1 MNKKYLITLL
11 SLLSILTPLAHA
23 EGESITGATDNKVT
37 AVGSV
42 KMVRV
47 VLPVK
52 ANDQLKNIVLVFAR
66 QVEERCSAKVTTQ
79 GEAPLTVTLAVDPKI
94 GSDGFRIKDRAAG
107 VIEVIGQNER
117 GVLYGLGK
125 LLRTSRY
132 SKDGFAAGKWRG
144 ESVPQKPIRGIYF
157 ATHFHNFYHDAPV
170 EEIQRYVEDLA
181 LWGFNELLV
190 CYAMHHFNG
199 ADDPEAVAFRA
210 RLRAILLAAKRI
222 GMDVSLMLSANAA
235 YVNSPKEMRAQG
247 GGRGAIFKCDV
258 CPNKPGG
265 MQYLLKVLGEEFDWA
280 ADLKPRSIWIW
291 PYDSGGCGCAECQP
305 WGSKGFM
312 KCVKEVG
319 KLARETM
326 PGVEIILS
334 TWFIDGNE
342 WRGIKEQLAQDKG
355 LVDGIVSEPP
365 HGPRIAPEDH
375 GLPMIGFPEISMYG
389 TFPWGGFGATP
400 LTALARKKWD
410 SVKKTHAGGFPY
422 SEGIYEDL
430 TKAVY
435 SQLYWNDRPVAET
448 VKEYIAFESSPDVV
462 EDVAKVIKTLEQNH
476 HWRWWPGML
485 EGVKIPWFPSRG
497 AKPQAD
503 PGAEEAYATMKRVDK
518 RLSSHARKA
527 WRWRQLYLRALLD
540 AELKANG
547 GKPNDLC
554 NKAFAELIDIYHAQ
568 NAEPQ
573 VRPPLV
579 K

>member
-258 CPNKPGG
+258 CPSKPEG
-265 MQYLLKVLGEEFDWA
+265 MQYILKVLGEEFDWA